1 MERWNVGAAVTPA
14 TQTRR
19 FNTSFGLTSG
29 KDIELSELRG
39 DVAVLDI
46 EMPDVDGLE
55 AAALLAENLPDVRV
69 LVLTVFIII
78 LVFSFSPSR

>member
-1 MERWNVGAAVTPA
+1 VERWNVGAAVTPA

-46 EMPDVDGLE
+46 WATSCPNSE
-55 AAALLAENLPDVRV
+55 AAAIPGQVV
-69 LVLTVFIII
+69 
-78 LVFSFSPSR
+78 SRPIVPGCS